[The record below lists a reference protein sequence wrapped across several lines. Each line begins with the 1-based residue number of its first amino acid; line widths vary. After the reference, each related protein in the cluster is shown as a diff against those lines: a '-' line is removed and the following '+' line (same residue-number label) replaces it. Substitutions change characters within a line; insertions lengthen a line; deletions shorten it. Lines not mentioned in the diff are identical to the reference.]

1 MNAFIHYLAEL
12 MRGLFRK
19 PGFALAVVLIL
30 ALGIGANTATLSLLY
45 RYFYA
50 ALPCPDAQQ
59 LVRVQFSN
67 HYWGTLNSLSLP
79 VYRAIRS
86 QAPAVQYAAVYN
98 WSGFNLA
105 MGSRSLR
112 VGGIVSSASLFST
125 LGVAPLMGRVFPAS
139 SEQPGAEPVIVL
151 SWQMWNDL
159 LHRDSQVIGRTLRFD
174 NRIYTVIGVM
184 PRNFWFP
191 SRKAMFWAPLTLSE
205 ADFAPKQIGDFDY
218 NVITR
223 LKPGADIS
231 QLAAQANALFAKEA
245 SAAAANGEQI
255 KAGEFRAQPIP
266 WRDWLVGQ
274 FHQSLLLMQLATA
287 LLILLAWFNLA
298 NLFLNRALA
307 RRGELVLRRVLG
319 ADSRRLFGQLLTE
332 SLGLCAIG
340 TVAGLLVGRLL
351 VVLLERSG
359 LVNGVN
365 VASGNGWGLPLA
377 VACGLGIVSALV
389 FATVGFYGTRHQD
402 LSLALREGDARAS
415 HSRGER
421 RTRSA
426 LIVLQVALACALCGM
441 VLLLARSLLNLNGVN
456 LGFQPQHAL
465 TLELNLPAG
474 QYPPPQSGVALTAL
488 RAKLTALLGISAASI
503 SSHVPFDN
511 SQDDYGIFP
520 YPWNHHTSAQLF
532 TALADGGYFRALGMP
547 LLAGRTFS
555 DADRNAGA
563 GVAVIDTLAA
573 KQLFGTTQVLGRQF
587 TIGNVARPDSLFT
600 VIGIVGP
607 VHRFDV
613 GQAPTEGSVY
623 LDRGQVLNADNTA
636 WANQQHWIVSVR
648 SLLPP
653 DHILPLIRDA
663 AGNILPGI
671 PVYGVQT
678 LDQRVAHQLAQRRG
692 LALLVGFFS
701 LSALLLAAVGLYAV
715 QNYSVS
721 QRTREFGIRAA
732 IGADRSRLL
741 RLVLSEAGRLLI
753 IGLIMGLAGM
763 AAMAEVFAPV
773 LYGVS
778 PTDPAIM
785 LIVAG
790 VIIVALMLAAWLPAW
805 RASRIAAAQALRQ
818 E

>member
-1 MNAFIHYLAEL
+1 MHAFTQHAA
-12 MRGLFRK
+12 GLGRIFGRK
-19 PGFALAVVLIL
+19 PGFALTVVLIL

-50 ALPCPDAQQ
+50 PLPYPDAQR

-79 VYRAIRS
+79 VYRAIRT
-86 QAPAVQYAAVYN
+86 QAPAVQDAAVYN

-125 LGVAPLMGRVFPAS
+125 LGVAPLMGRVFSAS
-139 SEQPGAEPVIVL
+139 SEQPDAEPVVVL
-151 SWQMWNDL
+151 SYGMWDEL
-159 LHRDSQVIGRTLRFD
+159 LHRDPQVIGSTLRLD
-174 NRIYTVIGVM
+174 NRVYTVIGVM
-184 PRNFWFP
+184 PESFWFP

-218 NVITR
+218 NVITH
-223 LKPGADIS
+223 LKTGADIS

-245 SAAAANGEQI
+245 SSAAADGEQI
-255 KAGEFRAQPIP
+255 KAGEFRARPFS

-274 FHQSLLLMQLATA
+274 FHQSLLLMQLATG

-298 NLFLNRALA
+298 NLFVTRALA

-359 LVNGVN
+359 FVNGVN

-426 LIVLQVALACALCGM
+426 LIVLQVAFACALCGM
-441 VLLLARSLLNLNGVN
+441 GLLLARSLLNLNGVN
-456 LGFQPQHAL
+456 LGFHPQHAL
-465 TLELNLPAG
+465 TLELNLPAS

-488 RAKLTALLGISAASI
+488 RAKLTALPGISAASI

-532 TALADGGYFRALGMP
+532 TTLADGGYFRALGMP
-547 LLAGRTFS
+547 LLTGRTFS
-555 DADRNAGA
+555 DADRNSGA

-600 VIGIVGP
+600 VIGMVNP
-607 VHRFDV
+607 VHRERV
-613 GQAPTEGSVY
+613 GKSPGEGSVY
-623 LDRGQVLNADNTA
+623 LDRSQVLNFVNPL
-636 WANQQHWIVSVR
+636 WANQQHWIVSAR

-653 DHILPLIRDA
+653 DRILPLIRDA

-678 LDQRVAHQLAQRRG
+678 MDQRVAQQLAQRRG

-715 QNYSVS
+715 QNYAVS

-732 IGADRSRLL
+732 IGADRSKLL
-741 RLVLSEAGRLLI
+741 RMVLSEAGQVLVMGVVL
-753 IGLIMGLAGM
+753 GLGGM
-763 AAMAEVFAPV
+763 VAMAEAFAST
-773 LYGVS
+773 LYGIS
-778 PTDPAIM
+778 PMDPATM
-785 LIVAG
+785 LIVLG
-790 VIIVALMLAAWLPAW
+790 VLAAALLLAAWLPAW
-805 RASRIAAAQALRQ
+805 RASRVPPAVALRQ